1 MSVLMLYF
9 LSLMIALALVAG
21 GVIFLFKQKTVVND
35 KGEVTSVEI
44 PILGK
49 IKSNYPS
56 VGICMIGAGL
66 AVYTI
71 SRLDP
76 PRDTVEL
83 ATSFSLLEEA
93 QANGCRRL
101 SQPCRSTSGAPPIPR
116 PMPSP
121 ASPLTS
127 IRGNTPSLPSRSS
140 RSLMGSPA
148 GPSPRPPPSPKKT
161 ASPPGPN

>member
-1 MSVLMLYF
+1 M
-9 LSLMIALALVAG
+9 
-21 GVIFLFKQKTVVND
+21 VND

-93 QANGCRRL
+93 QANGL
-101 SQPCRSTSGAPPIPR
+101 PPIIAAVPQHLWGTANTQADALAGL
-116 PMPSP
+116 SFNVDQGQYTVF
-121 ASPLTS
+121 ALKIVS
-127 IRGNTPSLPSRSS
+127 ITDGVTRWAIAQT
-140 RSLMGSPA
+140 
-148 GPSPRPPPSPKKT
+148 T
-161 ASPPGPN
+161 AFPEENRLAARAKLR